1 TSTKLGDVFSFAGTT
16 PETIN
21 GRLAMVGFVSA
32 IGVEVASGRDLF
44 SKLSSGIGVSSFL
57 LSTLLFS
64 AASLTSTKLGD
75 VFSFAGAAPETIN
88 GRLAMVGFVSAIGVE
103 VASGRDL
110 FSQLSSG
117 TGVSWFLLST
127 LLFSAA
133 SLVPML
139 KGVTAQSKSQDIMSS
154 SAEIWNGRFA
164 MLGLLALAFTEY

>member
-1 TSTKLGDVFSFAGTT
+1 LLNMAALASTMITTHAHGGINCTGAIQRNYLGAGV
-16 PETIN
+16 PH
-21 GRLAMVGFVSA
+21 RSMHVKCMAQ
-32 IGVEVASGRDLF
+32 
-44 SKLSSGIGVSSFL
+44 
-57 LSTLLFS
+57 
-64 AASLTSTKLGD
+64 TSTKLGD

-164 MLGLLALAFTEY
+164 MLGLLALAFTEYVKGGPL